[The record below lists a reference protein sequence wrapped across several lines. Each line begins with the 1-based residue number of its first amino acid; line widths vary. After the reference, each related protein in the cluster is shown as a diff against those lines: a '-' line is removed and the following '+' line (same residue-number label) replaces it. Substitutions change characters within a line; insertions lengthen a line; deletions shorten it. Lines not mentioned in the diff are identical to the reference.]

1 MKEKL
6 EKKTLGRNQIKLR
19 KFWNSIGNNLLK
31 GKDKNDYDSSKKM
44 TIKIKSQRKIY
55 SILFIKRK
63 SITWWRYLIQ
73 KKKKYKSE
81 LCNYVW
87 IVSDNINY
95 TVKQDLNK

>member
-31 GKDKNDYDSSKKM
+31 GKDKNDYEYTSKKM

-73 KKKKYKSE
+73 KKKSTKAS
-81 LCNYVW
+81 YV
-87 IVSDNINY
+87 IMYGLFRII
-95 TVKQDLNK
+95 